1 MKPKYLIDYL
11 SGLAPDCELAVSYW
25 TKEAVEE
32 MLNTKLTDDGWSR
45 CIELF
50 DDNAY
55 MDEWYWIV
63 ESAEGE
69 AK

>member
-1 MKPKYLIDYL
+1 MKTKELIDYL
-11 SGLAPDCELAVSYW
+11 SGLSALCELAVSYW
-25 TKEAVEE
+25 TIEAVEE
-32 MLNTKLTDDGWSR
+32 MLNTQLTDFGWSR

-69 AK
+69 R